1 MDRSLGLIKVKVVEE
16 ACGRVGTFFFFW
28 LGEIFVHVRV

>member
-16 ACGRVGTFFFFW
+16 ACGWELFFFFFGW
-28 LGEIFVHVRV
+28 VRFLFT

>member
-16 ACGRVGTFFFFW
+16 ACGRVGTFFFFFGW
-28 LGEIFVHVRV
+28 VRFLFT

>member
-16 ACGRVGTFFFFW
+16 ACGRVGTFFFF
-28 LGEIFVHVRV
+28 LVG